1 MLPRYRRPSPGP
13 GLIWFVKGF
22 YPMQALKALVIFMA
36 VLILAGMALL
46 VYGLITRTGDG
57 ADKVGEAA
65 APATTPATTPVD
77 FGTLELALPDG
88 CTLAATE
95 LAGDRLVIRFNGQA
109 ERGCQQLVVVDLAS
123 GQVLGRVKA
132 LPAGAHNAP

>member
-13 GLIWFVKGF
+13 GLTCFVKGF

-46 VYGLITRTGDG
+46 VYGLVTRTGGD
-57 ADKVGEAA
+57 DRRGEAA
-65 APATTPATTPVD
+65 APPAPAAAVD

-132 LPAGAHNAP
+132 LPAATRSAP